1 MQRVQA
7 HEQTVVISHTAI
19 DRFLSYCTQRKV
31 PKKGLILRTGTPA
44 DHLYY
49 LVQGSASVIDCDED
63 GNEIILAYLNAGD
76 FIGEIGMFY
85 KVKNHTANIRARSAC
100 VLAEI
105 EFAPLQHLFKTELRE
120 EHAHI
125 LMAVGLQLSQRLLQT
140 SRRVTRMAFMD
151 VAGRISRTLLELCT
165 EPDAISTEHGVQL
178 HVSRQEIARIVGCK
192 RETVGRVFKQM
203 QEDGWL
209 RTDGMDVVVLNSML
223 NKDIPS

>member
-1 MQRVQA
+1 MQRAQA

-105 EFAPLQHLFKTELRE
+105 EFQTLQQLFKTELHE

-151 VAGRISRTLLELCT
+151 VAGRIARTLIELCS
-165 EPDAISTEHGVQL
+165 EPDAIPSEPGVQL

-203 QEDGWL
+203 QEDGVL
-209 RTDGMDVVVLNSML
+209 LTDGMDIVVLNAML
-223 NKDIPS
+223 NKDITN